1 MVMKAAIEQAKLIL
15 DEEQKRPTLEY
26 RYVSNAWPV
35 ELVYER
41 GNLSGQGYT
50 AGAAGMV
57 ALYRERDKRP
67 RLVRENPADYAF
79 ESTNY
84 GLLMTIFGQ
93 IPAGNSRL
101 MFIRALLNF
110 TIEKVDPRLSKYQA
124 RFPAWESYASAL
136 PLVAEFAIR
145 NGHLDLVIE
154 SLNKAKLPNPSI
166 AGMFRQLEET
176 VAVNFDV
183 FTDGELG
190 VMPAALS
197 QIREIADRQ
206 TWTSRGARGGPM
218 TSNPHYQQGFS
229 SVGREIVESIDGFLK
244 QCEQARYFYL
254 KGALQQTRNPEVEGD
269 KKAVQDYLATLGF
282 NELMVKA
289 LNAAE
294 QDMRSTATAF
304 ELKNALGH
312 LRSFLEELH
321 VQACTKIVQP
331 GETAPDKWG
340 AATLFLRN
348 KNVITLKE
356 EQFITTLYTLVSD
369 EAIHPLIAER
379 EYARLFRNIVIE
391 YGLLFLTTLQKKNLN
406 VMHANP

>member
-1 MVMKAAIEQAKLIL
+1 MCRRSA
-15 DEEQKRPTLEY
+15 
-26 RYVSNAWPV
+26 N
-35 ELVYER
+35 
-41 GNLSGQGYT
+41 
-50 AGAAGMV
+50 V
-57 ALYRERDKRP
+57 ALGPSKRKVFVDRKAP
-67 RLVRENPADYAF
+67 SIESQFLHSFQTRRSLVS

-93 IPAGNSRL
+93 IPAGNSRI
-101 MFIRALLNF
+101 MFIRALLNL
-110 TIEKVDPRLSKYQA
+110 TVEKAVHKLSKYEA
-124 RFPAWESYASAL
+124 RFPAWENYASAL

-145 NGHLDLVIE
+145 NGHLYLVIE
-154 SLNKAKLPNPSI
+154 SLNKARLPNPSI

-176 VAVNFDV
+176 VAVDFDV
-183 FTDGELG
+183 FAEGELE

-206 TWTSRGARGGPM
+206 TWTSRGARGDPV
-218 TSNPHYQQGFS
+218 TTNNPHYRQRFS
-229 SVGREIVESIDGFLK
+229 LVGKEVVESIDGLSK
-244 QCEQARYFYL
+244 HCEHARYFYL
-254 KGALQQTRNPEVEGD
+254 KRALQQTRSPEVEGD

-312 LRSFLEELH
+312 LRSFPEELH
-321 VQACTKIVQP
+321 IQIQGCTKIVPP

-348 KNVITLKE
+348 KNVVTLKE
-356 EQFITTLYTLVSD
+356 EQFIND
-369 EAIHPLIAER
+369 PI
-379 EYARLFRNIVIE
+379 YACQR
-391 YGLLFLTTLQKKNLN
+391 
-406 VMHANP
+406 